1 MRKRFLRWVWLLM
14 VLVAFVALRPLTAQA
29 RGVAEGKVVFGGEY
43 TLPAGQVLDGD
54 LTVVGGA
61 AHVAERA
68 VITGDVHVI
77 GGTLSMNG
85 VVEGDLSVTGGKA
98 VVDGTV
104 RGDVSVLG
112 GEVTFG
118 KHAVVEGEVRTV
130 GGEVRRDPG
139 ARVRIVPAGPKQP
152 RAFFWPER
160 RPFLADVGPVNLVA
174 RWLWRGMLAVF
185 QALALAVLAAV
196 LFLFLEAPARKV
208 VEEIEKAP
216 LVAGGVGLLTAALLP
231 VVLIALAI
239 TLLLLPLAIVLAV
252 AVAAAGLYGWL
263 VLGLMVGEQIAELGH
278 VAWHPALSGAAG
290 TFLLSLGAGLLNVI
304 PCVGWIPGFL
314 AGALG
319 LGAVLLAAWDA
330 WQQQSRKRSDGGSV
344 VVDAPSSEGTASSV

>member
-1 MRKRFLRWVWLLM
+1 MRKHFLRWGWLLM
-14 VLVAFVALRPLTAQA
+14 LVAAVVLLRPATAQA

-43 TLPAGQVLDGD
+43 TLPAGKVLDGD

-68 VITGDVHVI
+68 VVTGDVRVI
-77 GGTLSMNG
+77 GGMLSLNG

-118 KHAVVEGEVRTV
+118 KHAIVHGEVHTV
-130 GGEVRRDPG
+130 GGDVQREPG
-139 ARVRIVPAGPKQP
+139 ARVHIVPAGPEP
-152 RAFFWPER
+152 PFAFFWPGR
-160 RPFLADVGPVNLVA
+160 RPFLADVGPVNFVA
-174 RWLWRGMLAVF
+174 RLLWRGVLAVF

-196 LFLFLEAPARKV
+196 LFLFLEGPARQV
-208 VEEIEKAP
+208 VDEIETAP
-216 LVAGGVGLLTAALLP
+216 LVATGVGLLTAALLP
-231 VVLIALAI
+231 VVLLAMAI
-239 TLLLLPLAIVLAV
+239 TLLLLPLAVVVAV
-252 AVAAAGLYGWL
+252 AVAALGLYGWL
-263 VLGLMVGEQIAELGH
+263 VLGLLLGERLAEVGH

-290 TFLLSLGAGLLNVI
+290 TFLLTLGAGLLNVI

-314 AGALG
+314 AEAMG
-319 LGAVLLAAWDA
+319 LGAVLLVLWEGF
-330 WQQQSRKRSDGGSV
+330 QQHRSKHNGERV
-344 VVDAPSSEGTASSV
+344 VVDAASSEGPTASV